1 MKNKMINK
9 LKVFSGFLTA
19 AIIFTAFFHTGV
31 AAQTTTHTYSNSSQI
46 NIADYQAADPYP
58 SGINVSG
65 IQSSATTR
73 FKVTIKGFS
82 HTYPDDVGVL
92 LVAPDGRKIRIF
104 TDCLGAGD
112 GAGIGVSNLDLTFDD
127 FAANPLPDNPNS
139 GTLSGTYQ
147 PNQGTTDESSAP
159 HPADFFSP
167 APSGP
172 YNNALASLN
181 GINPNGT
188 WQLFVDDDT
197 AKDGGAI
204 AGGWELSFQT
214 MAPTAAPAV
223 ISGNV
228 HIAGGGT
235 AGVKLTLT
243 DSSGG
248 QTVVYSD
255 PFNHGYY
262 EFPAMPSGQTYTLTV
277 QAKGRT
283 FTPSSQVISLTAD
296 MTINFNA
303 Q

>member
-1 MKNKMINK
+1 M
-9 LKVFSGFLTA
+9 LT
-19 AIIFTAFFHTGV
+19 
-31 AAQTTTHTYSNSSQI
+31 
-46 NIADYQAADPYP
+46 
-58 SGINVSG
+58 SG
-65 IQSSATTR
+65 IQGSATTR

-104 TDCLGAGD
+104 TDCLGAGA
-112 GAGIGVSNLDLTFDD
+112 GVGIGVSNIDLTFDD
-127 FAANPLPDNPNS
+127 YAATALPDNPNNA
-139 GTLSGTYQ
+139 TPSGTYQ
-147 PNQGTTDESSAP
+147 PKEGTPDGSSAP
-159 HPADFFSP
+159 HPADFFAP

-188 WQLFVDDDT
+188 WRLFVDDDT

-204 AGGWELSFQT
+204 TGGWELSFQT
-214 MAPTAAPAV
+214 TAPTAAPAV
-223 ISGNV
+223 ISGQVN
-228 HIAGGGT
+228 IAGGGT
-235 AGVKLTLT
+235 AGAKLTLT

-262 EFPAMPSGQTYTLTV
+262 EFPAMATGQTYTLTV
-277 QAKGRT
+277 SAKGRT
-283 FTPSSQVISLTAD
+283 FTPSSQVISLTGD
-296 MTINFNA
+296 TTVNFSG